1 MVKLNVLKTMA
12 NVAVNPDVREQ
23 LKMSESVLPTLSTLI
38 EGEDTLLAKHATIA
52 KAAVLWEP

>member
-1 MVKLNVLKTMA
+1 MA

-23 LKMSESVLPTLSTLI
+23 LKMSESVLPTLSALI
-38 EGEDTLLAKHATIA
+38 EGDDTLLAKHATIA